1 VANRSNNRKEDR
13 ELENAYKKISGSTR
27 NTSKMSADKK
37 RGASIVTLCIC
48 IAIVISLLIFGYLYM
63 FSGVTPGKI
72 LDNVSVAGIDVGGM
86 TKSEA
91 ATALQNAIGNS
102 YSEETMVVTLLDNSV
117 QLTPELTGVKLDI
130 DAAVDVAYS
139 YGRTGSTT
147 QRNQDQLKA
156 LSDGIAADIT
166 KCISLNTASVKAA
179 LSKLITDTSSTLTQT
194 TYTIKGERPKLT
206 FDPNADQSATN
217 ANQTLVIAKGKCECV
232 IVTDALMTQV
242 INAYSLNV
250 FEMEAACQIKEPDVL
265 DLDSIFKEYCVA
277 PIDAVLDADTNEVI
291 PHSDG
296 WQFDLENAKKL
307 LAEAKYGETIEIP
320 FALVTPEV
328 TYDDINADLFGV
340 VLSSYTAK
348 AEYDANRNVN
358 LALACASINGI
369 VLQPGEIFDYNTTL
383 GERTPDRGYLPG
395 ASYAGEDTV
404 YTYGG
409 GICQVS
415 STLYSCVLLADLE
428 VITRVEHGFASSYV
442 PLGMDATVSWGG
454 PEFRFR
460 NNTDMPIKIEAV
472 ANGASVEVKLLG
484 ATERDYYVEMENEV
498 LDVFDWE
505 TEYVE
510 MTSDNENGY
519 KDGDV
524 LVTPYTGYIVKTYRC
539 KYDRQTDELIEKVYE
554 DRSVYGS
561 RNRKVC
567 KIVDQEPEVPETTVA
582 PETTAPTETT
592 VPEFMPGVPGS
603 GDISGGIEEG

>member
-242 INAYSLNV
+242 INAYSP
-250 FEMEAACQIKEPDVL
+250 QK
-265 DLDSIFKEYCVA
+265 
-277 PIDAVLDADTNEVI
+277 T
-291 PHSDG
+291 
-296 WQFDLENAKKL
+296 
-307 LAEAKYGETIEIP
+307 
-320 FALVTPEV
+320 VTTRPE
-328 TYDDINADLFGV
+328 
-340 VLSSYTAK
+340 S
-348 AEYDANRNVN
+348 
-358 LALACASINGI
+358 AS
-369 VLQPGEIFDYNTTL
+369 
-383 GERTPDRGYLPG
+383 
-395 ASYAGEDTV
+395 
-404 YTYGG
+404 
-409 GICQVS
+409 
-415 STLYSCVLLADLE
+415 
-428 VITRVEHGFASSYV
+428 
-442 PLGMDATVSWGG
+442 
-454 PEFRFR
+454 
-460 NNTDMPIKIEAV
+460 
-472 ANGASVEVKLLG
+472 
-484 ATERDYYVEMENEV
+484 
-498 LDVFDWE
+498 
-505 TEYVE
+505 
-510 MTSDNENGY
+510 
-519 KDGDV
+519 
-524 LVTPYTGYIVKTYRC
+524 
-539 KYDRQTDELIEKVYE
+539 
-554 DRSVYGS
+554 
-561 RNRKVC
+561 
-567 KIVDQEPEVPETTVA
+567 
-582 PETTAPTETT
+582 
-592 VPEFMPGVPGS
+592 
-603 GDISGGIEEG
+603 